1 MYRLHTPA
9 TFKKAFES
17 YPPLCLG
24 RCCREAAE
32 LDAALKKQRRK

>member
-9 TFKKAFES
+9 INRKAFTS

-32 LDAALKKQRRK
+32 LEAELKKIRRK